1 MRRNSIISPRQV
13 LEVRRCMVGTP
24 AFSVV
29 ETGDIILAV
38 DGKTVTRFRV
48 SSEKQHAYYGTNLQ
62 APTFPFL
69 FYPTAFSLPW
79 SPHEIRRNGRLG
91 PYDE

>member
-1 MRRNSIISPRQV
+1 
-13 LEVRRCMVGTP
+13 MVGTP

-48 SSEKQHAYYGTNLQ
+48 STRMRCNICGDFFRVFLLFLSRRFAAQEETGCKKMTNLKALEVEQ
-62 APTFPFL
+62 NIGAT
-69 FYPTAFSLPW
+69 
-79 SPHEIRRNGRLG
+79 G
-91 PYDE
+91 

>member
-1 MRRNSIISPRQV
+1 MRRNSLISPRQV

-48 SSEKQHAYYGTNLQ
+48 SSEKQHAYY
-62 APTFPFL
+62 TFPLL
-69 FYPTAFSLPW
+69 FYPTAFSLPL
-79 SPHEIRRNGRLG
+79 SPHKIRRNGRLG